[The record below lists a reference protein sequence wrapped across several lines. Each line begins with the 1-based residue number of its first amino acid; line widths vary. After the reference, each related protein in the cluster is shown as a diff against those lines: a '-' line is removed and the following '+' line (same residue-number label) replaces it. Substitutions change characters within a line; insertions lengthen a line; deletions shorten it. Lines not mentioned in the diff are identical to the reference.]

1 MWMYTCVHTD
11 VHTIFKKKSIQK
23 GRYGKAPYMGRAD
36 SFHLEESERK
46 TCNDFKG
53 RYGKA
58 PILVLSI
65 TLLRME
71 SLHKCQEVLASG
83 KIRCKESTTCQ
94 KQAEQFQLDLVC
106 EESKSKGKSL
116 LEA

>member
-11 VHTIFKKKSIQK
+11 VHTIFKKKFIQK
-23 GRYGKAPYMGRAD
+23 GI
-36 SFHLEESERK
+36 EESERK

-65 TLLRME
+65 TLLRIE
-71 SLHKCQEVLASG
+71 SLHKCQEVLGSG
-83 KIRCKESTTCQ
+83 KIRCKESMSCQ

-116 LEA
+116 LDA